1 MATSFSPSN
10 SVTTTTAEK
19 FIPDIWSDEIV
30 AAYKKN
36 LVLANLV
43 MKMNFKGKK
52 GDTIHIP
59 APTRGS
65 ASAKA
70 AETAVTLIAAT
81 ESEVQV
87 SINKHYEYSRL
98 IEDIVEAQALNS
110 MRQFYTSDAGYA
122 LARQVD
128 TDLVQLGRSANG
140 GTAGSARYDAGF
152 IGGDGT
158 TTFDYTANTNTG
170 NASAL
175 TDAAIR
181 RTIQRLD
188 DNDTPMDGRFFL
200 IPPSSRN
207 TLMGLA
213 RYTEQAFVGNGNA
226 IQNGEI
232 GNLYGIPV
240 FTSSN
245 ADSASATAAFPT
257 SGSAIARVCLMGHK
271 DSMVLVE
278 QVGVRSQVQY
288 KQEYLATL
296 FTSDTLYGVAALR
309 NAATVGAAK
318 SSSMFALV
326 VPS

>member
-1 MATSFSPSN
+1 MANTAFSPSN
-10 SVTTTTAEK
+10 SVTPTTAAT
-19 FIPDIWSDEIV
+19 FIPEIWSDEIV

-52 GDTIHIP
+52 GDTVHIP

-65 ASAKA
+65 ASRKVS
-70 AETAVTLIAAT
+70 TDAVTLIAAT

-87 SINKHYEYSRL
+87 SINQHYEYSRL

-110 MRQFYTSDAGYA
+110 LRQFYTADAGYA

-128 TDLVQLGRSANG
+128 TDLVRLGRAFNG
-140 GTAGSARYDAGF
+140 ATVGTDDYATSNTTTKAF
-152 IGGDGT
+152 IGSDGT
-158 TTFDYTANTNTG
+158 TAYNSTSS
-170 NASAL
+170 NAAAL

-188 DNDTPMDGRFFL
+188 DNDTPMDGRFFI

-213 RYTEQAFVGNGNA
+213 RYTEQAFVGDGNA
-226 IQNGEI
+226 IRNGEI

-240 FTSSN
+240 FVTSN
-245 ADSASATAAFPT
+245 ADFGAGS
-257 SGSAIARVCLMGHK
+257 SGADRICLMGHR

-278 QVGVRSQVQY
+278 QMAVRSQTQY
-288 KQEYLATL
+288 KQEYLGTL
-296 FTSDTLYGVAALR
+296 FTADTLYGVKAMRTAATTGAAL
-309 NAATVGAAK
+309 
-318 SSSMFALV
+318 SSSAFALA
-326 VPS
+326 VPA

>member
-1 MATSFSPSN
+1 MANTAFSPSN
-10 SVTTTTAEK
+10 SVTVTTADK

-52 GDTIHIP
+52 GDTVHIP
-59 APTRGS
+59 APTRGT
-65 ASAKA
+65 ANAKVA
-70 AETAVTLIAAT
+70 TDAVTLIAAT
-81 ESEVQV
+81 ESEVTI

-110 MRQFYTSDAGYA
+110 MRNFYTSDAGYA

-140 GTAGSARYDAGF
+140 GTAGAAAYAAAY

-158 TTFDYTANTNTG
+158 TAYVAANN
-170 NASAL
+170 NESAL
-175 TDAAIR
+175 TDASIR

-188 DNDTPMDGRFFL
+188 DNDTPMDNRFFL

-226 IQNGEI
+226 IRTGEI

-245 ADSASATAAFPT
+245 ADTT
-257 SGSAIARVCLMGHK
+257 SGSGAARVCLMGHK

-318 SSSMFALV
+318 SSAMFALA
-326 VPS
+326 VPA

>member
-1 MATSFSPSN
+1 MAYPTPQ
-10 SVTTTTAEK
+10 VTNTTAAT
-19 FIPDIWSDEIV
+19 FIPEIWSDEII

-36 LVLANLV
+36 LVMANLV

-52 GDTIHIP
+52 GDVIHIP

-65 ASAKA
+65 ASLKA
-70 AETAVTLIAAT
+70 SSTAVTLIADT

-87 SINKHYEYSRL
+87 SINRHFEYSRF
-98 IEDIVEAQALNS
+98 IEDITEAQALAS
-110 MRQFYTSDAGYA
+110 MRQFYTADAGYA
-122 LARQVD
+122 LSRAVD
-128 TDLVQLGRSANG
+128 SDLINVGRSSNG
-140 GTAGSARYDAGF
+140 GAGTNAYATGAF

-158 TTFDYTANTNTG
+158 TAYVAASNNE
-170 NASAL
+170 SAL

-188 DNDTPMDGRFFL
+188 DNDTSMDQRFFV

-226 IQNGEI
+226 IRNGEI

-240 FTSSN
+240 FTTSN
-245 ADSASATAAFPT
+245 ADTT
-257 SGSAIARVCLMGHK
+257 SGSALARVCLMGHR

-278 QVGVRSQVQY
+278 QIGIRSQIQY
-288 KQEYLATL
+288 KQDYLSTL
-296 FTSDTLYGVAALR
+296 FTSDTLYGVAGLR
-309 NAATVGAAK
+309 VAGTVGAAK
-318 SSSMFALV
+318 SASLFALV
-326 VPS
+326 VPA

>member
-1 MATSFSPSN
+1 MAYPTPAVT
-10 SVTTTTAEK
+10 VTTADK
-19 FIPDIWSDEIV
+19 FIPEIWSDEIV
-30 AAYKKN
+30 ASYKKN
-36 LVLANLV
+36 LVLANIV

-52 GDTIHIP
+52 GDVVHIP
-59 APTRGS
+59 APTRGN

-70 AETAVTLIAAT
+70 ASTAVTLIADT
-81 ESEVQV
+81 ETEVLV
-87 SINKHYEYSRL
+87 NINKHFEYSRF

-110 MRQFYTSDAGYA
+110 LRQFYTADAGYA
-122 LARQVD
+122 LAKQVD
-128 TDLVQLGRSANG
+128 TSLIQLGRVANG
-140 GTAGSARYDAGF
+140 GSTGAQYGSAF

-158 TTFDYTANTNTG
+158 TAFDYTANTNTG

-175 TDAAIR
+175 TDASIR

-188 DNDTPMDGRFFL
+188 DNDTPMDGRFFI

-207 TLMGLA
+207 TLMGLS

-226 IQNGEI
+226 IRTGEI

-271 DSMVLVE
+271 DAMVLVE
-278 QVGVRSQVQY
+278 QVGIRSQTQY
-288 KQEYLATL
+288 KQDYLATL

-309 NAATVGAAK
+309 SAATTGAAL

>member
-1 MATSFSPSN
+1 MAYPTPAVT
-10 SVTTTTAEK
+10 VTTAAT
-19 FIPDIWSDEIV
+19 FIPEIWSDEII

-36 LVLANLV
+36 LVLANIV

-52 GDTIHIP
+52 GDVVHIP

-65 ASAKA
+65 ATAKA
-70 AETAVTLIAAT
+70 ASTAVTLIADT
-81 ESEVQV
+81 ETEITV
-87 SINKHYEYSRL
+87 SINKHFEYSRF

-110 MRQFYTSDAGYA
+110 LRQFYTADAGYA
-122 LARQVD
+122 LAKQVD
-128 TDLVQLGRSANG
+128 TSLIQLGRAFNG
-140 GTAGSARYDAGF
+140 ATVGTNDYATATATSKAF

-158 TTFDYTANTNTG
+158 TAYNSSTS

-188 DNDTPMDGRFFL
+188 DNDTPMDNRFFI

-207 TLMGLA
+207 TLMGLS

-226 IQNGEI
+226 IRTGEI

-245 ADSASATAAFPT
+245 ADTGAGT
-257 SGSAIARVCLMGHK
+257 SGTDRICLMGHK
-271 DSMVLVE
+271 DAMVLVE
-278 QVGVRSQVQY
+278 QIGIRSQTQY
-288 KQEYLATL
+288 KQDYLATL

-309 NAATVGAAK
+309 AAASTGAAL
-318 SSSMFALV
+318 SSSAYALA
-326 VPS
+326 VPA